1 MKNEKSS
8 KRLIAL
14 AAAVSG
20 ALLACGVIV
29 GCGGKTVKPPPE
41 PPVPT
46 PPDPPIVS
54 DEELSEIIEGNVRV
68 QLLSDNLV
76 RIEEKTAEGFEDR
89 ASYYVLNRNNWHTVK
104 YDVRDADGYL
114 VITTANYT
122 VKLKRDASDI
132 SDAGVYAPDGS
143 ALWNYTGETSPNIY
157 LPSPSDALDVWYFSD
172 TPRIIPSEYG
182 YESYVDEY
190 LQGWDFSSV
199 APDFFVFV
207 PDGDYKTFC
216 RDYTTLTGKSEMVQL
231 TTLGFWDSRWY
242 AYSSETAL
250 QQIADYRDKGYSLD
264 VLVIDT
270 DWRDSTGGVGY
281 EINKN
286 LFPDMAAFLEEC
298 HKLGVSVAF
307 NDHPEPVGGTTNGLE
322 SDEVNYRN
330 DKLTMILSLGLDYW
344 WYDRN
349 WSVSLESCD
358 PDVSVYA
365 FGMYAYQFIT
375 DEYLHS
381 IADVDEY
388 AERALIMGN
397 VDGCLHGKWLY
408 ASDIS
413 AHRYSIQWTGD
424 IGADSNALGQEIYAS
439 IFGGA
444 EVGLPYMSS
453 DIGGHTAHVTDDMY
467 VRWMQYGALSTICR
481 VHCTNASVIGDE
493 GRMPWL
499 FGETAEQ
506 VTKNYV
512 GMRYRLLPL
521 FYNLARE
528 NYDTGLPIMRRL
540 DIEYPKYVEA
550 SRNDQY
556 LLGEDILIAPLS
568 ESELMQ
574 PVPEAWLSCTDGS
587 TRKSGLAAEY
597 YNNRNFSG
605 TPVRRS
611 VDKNINFDWGSGGP
625 NGVGVDEFSI
635 KWKGKIR
642 IGEKASAL
650 SFYADDSVVVY
661 IDGVNVIDGAD
672 VYDKLLRTPVY
683 AAGSEHDIE
692 VRYAEFGGNA
702 HVYMYY
708 TESEESEKGLVRR
721 TVFIPD
727 GVWIDAW
734 TGKRYAGPQTITV
747 EHTLMT
753 SPIFVREGAAL
764 ALARDMQNTSEKDWS
779 KLALDVYPGKT
790 ERRTTLYEDDTTS
803 QAYKDGHYRKTSIVS
818 SFDSYGGTHKIT
830 IGKADG
836 SFDGDKAFSF
846 REWTVRLHAPIETG
860 ALKSVRVN
868 GKLVS
873 AKSIAK
879 DGDAIPFAYDGGAP
893 DSRIYTFTFTC
904 AVDEEC
910 VIEYK
915 LENELID
922 PTAPAYDRTAL
933 DFDVATDDAG
943 DVLDLTAAG
952 KYDWAYFGTDSSGN
966 AVRKSGGAGL
976 VGEVSSYSYM
986 SLLGGLTTDV
996 LWKDGDIKPSAF
1008 DEKNGLASEKSL
1020 DLTIDTVAGKAV
1032 YVLHLSGYMC
1042 TAKATVR
1049 DRAGNVRTV
1058 TFGDLKGKFAKRII
1072 IECDGAESST
1082 LYVTYSVVSS
1092 VPKKLE
1098 THSRIAI
1105 SAVYVADKAA
1115 DKVVYES
1122 ATVGAVIATP
1132 VQPAASVD
1140 LSDATVADWAAF
1152 SGAGTQV
1159 SKVGADIIGSV
1170 GFESGREFVDYQSVI
1185 SWSDGDIRPM
1195 ENGTTKGT
1203 CTPGSITVPLRVAA
1217 GKTVVRLY
1225 AGAYNS
1231 DCTVNVY
1238 DRSGKLVASG
1248 ARFVSS
1254 GAAVNRMVEIEINSD
1269 KDTSVT
1275 ITVASS
1281 GGDNVSLA
1289 AVAVLARA

>member
-1 MKNEKSS
+1 MRNEKSS

-349 WSVSLESCD
+349 WGVSLESCD

-424 IGADSNALGQEIYAS
+424 VGSDMGVIAQEIENVIKCGSNA
-439 IFGGA
+439 
-444 EVGLPYMSS
+444 VPYLNS
-453 DIGGHTAHVTDDMY
+453 DCGGHLGNPDKREFI
-467 VRWMQYGALSTICR
+467 RWMQYGTLSPVFR
-481 VHCTNASVIGDE
+481 PHCTNTVE
-493 GRMPWL
+493 RTREPWAYDA
-499 FGETAEQ
+499 ETEDI
-506 VTKNYV
+506 VREYNNL
-512 GMRYRLLPL
+512 RYRLLPVIYKNA
-521 FYNLARE
+521 YNA
-528 NYDTGLPIMRRL
+528 YATGEPIFKSL
-540 DIEYPKYVEA
+540 GFEYPHDKTAIADLREYMLGNNILVSPMAGEHPLHIDGQYYVMPVKATYYDGRE
-550 SRNDQY
+550 
-556 LLGEDILIAPLS
+556 LKGEPIA
-568 ESELMQ
+568 
-574 PVPEAWLSCTDGS
+574 
-587 TRKSGLAAEY
+587 AAEY
-597 YNNRNFSG
+597 KTLDITLNHTSPEKGVPVYDFSARFS
-605 TPVRRS
+605 TALKFADPV
-611 VDKNINFDWGSGGP
+611 
-625 NGVGVDEFSI
+625 ELY
-635 KWKGKIR
+635 IR
-642 IGEKASAL
+642 C
-650 SFYADDSVVVY
+650 D
-661 IDGVNVIDGAD
+661 DGA
-672 VYDKLLRTPVY
+672 
-683 AAGSEHDIE
+683 
-692 VRYAEFGGNA
+692 
-702 HVYMYY
+702 
-708 TESEESEKGLVRR
+708 
-721 TVFIPD
+721 TVFID
-727 GVWIDAW
+727 GEKVLEDKTLHAAWVWDLKRLEPNKEYKIEIEYFQAGGEACCELMAKRIVERTSEHKAYLPADEWLDAFGGARY
-734 TGKRYAGPQTITV
+734 TGAKTV
-747 EHTLMT
+747 SREYGLREM
-753 SPIFVREGAAL
+753 PLFVRLGAVVPL
-764 ALARDMQNTSEKDWS
+764 AYAAHNTKAQKWDRLVLDWYADRQARDDG
-779 KLALDVYPGKT
+779 Y
-790 ERRTTLYEDDTTS
+790 LYEDDTETT
-803 QAYKDGHYRKTSIVS
+803 AYKLGRFRTTE
-818 SFDSYGGTHKIT
+818 YGAGYCKDCNAFVLNIE
-830 IGKADG
+830 KAQG
-836 SFDGDKAFSF
+836 AFDGDKCFKR
-846 REWTVRLHAPIETG
+846 REITVKRHVLGG
-860 ALKSVRVN
+860 ARAVKATVN
-868 GKLVS
+868 GKAAEITHVAKNAS
-873 AKSIAK
+873 AFPLNTCN
-879 DGDAIPFAYDGGAP
+879 DAP
-893 DSRIYTFTFTC
+893 DGECELVTF
-904 AVDEEC
+904 AVD
-910 VIEYK
+910 
-915 LENELID
+915 
-922 PTAPAYDRTAL
+922 
-933 DFDVATDDAG
+933 
-943 DVLDLTAAG
+943 
-952 KYDWAYFGTDSSGN
+952 
-966 AVRKSGGAGL
+966 
-976 VGEVSSYSYM
+976 
-986 SLLGGLTTDV
+986 
-996 LWKDGDIKPSAF
+996 
-1008 DEKNGLASEKSL
+1008 ASESCE
-1020 DLTIDTVAGKAV
+1020 V
-1032 YVLHLSGYMC
+1032 
-1042 TAKATVR
+1042 
-1049 DRAGNVRTV
+1049 
-1058 TFGDLKGKFAKRII
+1058 KFY
-1072 IECDGAESST
+1072 
-1082 LYVTYSVVSS
+1082 L
-1092 VPKKLE
+1092 
-1098 THSRIAI
+1098 
-1105 SAVYVADKAA
+1105 
-1115 DKVVYES
+1115 
-1122 ATVGAVIATP
+1122 
-1132 VQPAASVD
+1132 
-1140 LSDATVADWAAF
+1140 
-1152 SGAGTQV
+1152 
-1159 SKVGADIIGSV
+1159 
-1170 GFESGREFVDYQSVI
+1170 
-1185 SWSDGDIRPM
+1185 
-1195 ENGTTKGT
+1195 
-1203 CTPGSITVPLRVAA
+1203 
-1217 GKTVVRLY
+1217 
-1225 AGAYNS
+1225 
-1231 DCTVNVY
+1231 
-1238 DRSGKLVASG
+1238 
-1248 ARFVSS
+1248 
-1254 GAAVNRMVEIEINSD
+1254 
-1269 KDTSVT
+1269 
-1275 ITVASS
+1275 
-1281 GGDNVSLA
+1281 
-1289 AVAVLARA
+1289 